1 VGGGNERTIRN
12 KNRKDMTTE
21 RAKENKHEQ
30 TNKNRKDKNI
40 YTLKNS
46 LLSIV
51 MYPRNGE
58 IWKSLLSVEVK
69 E

>member
-1 VGGGNERTIRN
+1 VGEGSERRIRN
-12 KNRKDMTTE
+12 KNKKDMKTE
-21 RAKENKHEQ
+21 RAEENKHEQ
-30 TNKNRKDKNI
+30 TNKNRKDKDI

-46 LLSIV
+46 LLRIV

-58 IWKSLLSVEVK
+58 IWKWLLPVEVK